1 VGYGSG
7 PGVGAMAGDEV
18 YRCFQL
24 TIPSFPQADEH
35 ECIGRLGQD
44 YAYVNSAVPA
54 PSPLATQV
62 VLSGVAQTPGH
73 QDQQSVPT
81 GAAFYSVPGW
91 SCTMSPETVACQ
103 SARGEAVHLLPGGEV
118 DICHVGGTTPNSCE
132 FGNPGIGTPTLSYGT
147 QLAVGPFRC
156 TFSQGG
162 LTCVVIKLASGFRL
176 INVTTVTHVGPRS

>member
-1 VGYGSG
+1 
-7 PGVGAMAGDEV
+7 MAGYEV

-54 PSPLATQV
+54 PSP
-62 VLSGVAQTPGH
+62 
-73 QDQQSVPT
+73 QSVPT